1 MNKLACLLLTAA
13 LLPALAL
20 CQKVSIEFDEAQSFS
35 DYKTFAIV
43 NGTLNSRNPSLNND
57 IVRNNLEADIRRRLI
72 EKGFTEVTARPDLN
86 VRYSLGS
93 GRRVETEAYPAG
105 WRGLGTRV
113 VRRGYTEGTLVIDL
127 RDAKKHALVWR
138 AIAVEDN
145 SDPMKIKD
153 HLADMVRKSIEKYP
167 PKPAR

>member
-13 LLPALAL
+13 LLPTLAL
-20 CQKVSIEFDEAQSFS
+20 GQKVSIEFDEAQSFS

-43 NGTLNSRNPSLNND
+43 NGTLNSGNPSLNND
-57 IVRNNLEADIRRRLI
+57 IVKSNLEADIRRRMI

-105 WRGLGTRV
+105 WRGLGTRM

-127 RDAKKHALVWR
+127 RDAKRHALVWR
-138 AIAVEDN
+138 SIAVEDN

-167 PKPAR
+167 PKLAR